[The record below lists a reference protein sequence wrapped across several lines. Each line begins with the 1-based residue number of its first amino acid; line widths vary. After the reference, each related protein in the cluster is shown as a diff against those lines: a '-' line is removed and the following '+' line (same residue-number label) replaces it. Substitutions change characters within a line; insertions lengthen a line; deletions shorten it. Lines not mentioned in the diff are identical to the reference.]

1 MSSAFAITEAEV
13 NMPQLL
19 SPKEESMKSLRVEAL
34 TSEDQEEVLAFLSL
48 RPIHTVCMA
57 SYIRDNG
64 IVSPL
69 NRGFFYGCRDEAGRL
84 GGVALIGHATLL
96 ETQSVEAIQAFAQL
110 KHEYSFS
117 HLVRGE
123 HEMIERFWRHYAQ
136 FGHLPR
142 LARRELLYEQQS
154 APDIAGPVPELQR
167 ATLNDLEEI
176 MAINAEMIV
185 SECGID
191 PTKKDPL
198 GFRERMARRIQH
210 GRMWVWRKDG
220 RLTFKAD
227 VFAETPDM
235 TYVEGVYVTPQQRGQ
250 GHGLRCMS
258 QLSRFLLQRSQ
269 SICLLINC
277 QKKDLATFYEKAG
290 YEIRG
295 MYDTIYLHPEAN

>member
-1 MSSAFAITEAEV
+1 MSSAFAISEAEV
-13 NMPQLL
+13 NMPQLIF
-19 SPKEESMKSLRVEAL
+19 PKEESVRSLRVDAL
-34 TSEDQEEVLAFLSL
+34 TSEHKEEVLAFLSL

-57 SYIRDNG
+57 GYIRDNG

-69 NRGFFYGCRDEAGRL
+69 NRGSFYGCRDEAGRL
-84 GGVALIGHATLL
+84 QGVTLIGHATLL
-96 ETQSVEAIQAFAQL
+96 ETQSDEGIQVFAQL
-110 KHEYSFS
+110 KHEYSRS

-136 FGHLPR
+136 FGHQPR
-142 LARRELLYEQQS
+142 LARRELLYEQRS
-154 APDIAGPVPELQR
+154 APDIAGPVPELQQ

-191 PTKKDPL
+191 PMKKDPS

-220 RLTFKAD
+220 RLIFKAD

-269 SICLLINC
+269 SICLLIND

-295 MYDTIYLHPEAN
+295 VYDTIYLHPEAN

>member
-1 MSSAFAITEAEV
+1 MSSAFAMAEAGV
-13 NMPQLL
+13 VMPQVS
-19 SPKEESMKSLRVEAL
+19 SPFEASVNSLRVDAL
-34 TSEDQEEVLAFLSL
+34 RSEDKEEVLAFLSR

-57 SYIRDNG
+57 GYIRDNG

-84 GGVALIGHATLL
+84 EGVALIGHATLL
-96 ETQSVEAIQAFAQL
+96 EAQSDKALEAFAQL
-110 KHEYSFS
+110 KHEYSRS

-136 FGHLPR
+136 FGHQPR

-154 APDIAGPVPELQR
+154 APDIAGPVPALQR

-191 PTKKDPL
+191 PTKKDPS

-210 GRMWVWRKDG
+210 GRMWVWRKHG

-235 TYVEGVYVTPQQRGQ
+235 SYVEGVYVTPQQRGQ

-269 SICLLINC
+269 SICLLINY
-277 QKKDLATFYEKAG
+277 QKKGLATFYEKAG

>member
-1 MSSAFAITEAEV
+1 MSSAFAISEAEA

-19 SPKEESMKSLRVEAL
+19 SPKEESMKSLRVDAL
-34 TSEDQEEVLAFLSL
+34 TSEDKEEVLAFLSR

-57 SYIRDNG
+57 GYVRDNG

-84 GGVALIGHATLL
+84 KGVALIGHATLL
-96 ETQSVEAIQAFAQL
+96 EAQSDKALEAFAQL
-110 KHEYSFS
+110 KHEYSGS

-136 FGHLPR
+136 FGHQPR

-191 PTKKDPL
+191 PTKKDPS

-258 QLSRFLLQRSQ
+258 QLSHFLLQRSQ
-269 SICLLINC
+269 SICLLINQ
-277 QKKDLATFYEKAG
+277 QKEDLAAFYEKAG
-290 YEIRG
+290 FQFRG
-295 MYDTIYLHPEAN
+295 FYDTIYVHPEGN